1 MFRGPDPGQI
11 HVGEP
16 RWLSFHDNRRV
27 LSAFVRLSRF
37 EFLIGGF
44 VLFWV
49 GTRAA
54 EGVISPTSYLA
65 GQGMVT
71 TIQLV
76 AQYAN
81 EYFDQEPDALATN
94 RTWFSGG
101 SGALVSGRLPPR
113 TALVAAR
120 ISSGLA
126 VVFGVWA
133 AFLDMRLGL
142 VGVVALL
149 GSWWYSAPPMR
160 LISRGWGEL
169 VAAVIVGGL
178 VPLTGALAAGDPNW
192 KLLASF
198 VLPLVVINV
207 VMLMALDAPDAISDI
222 AAGKLTLWVRLGD
235 ESARALHLFLV
246 IGTLV
251 AIGALAPWRPGWS
264 TGLAF
269 AATAMLLPQVALL
282 RGDVIGTRANILT
295 LSAVASL
302 VTVSLGFGLGTMP

>member
-1 MFRGPDPGQI
+1 M
-11 HVGEP
+11 
-16 RWLSFHDNRRV
+16 
-27 LSAFVRLSRF
+27 RLSRF

-54 EGVISPTSYLA
+54 EGEIPPLHYLI

-101 SGALVSGRLPPR
+101 SGALLSGRLPPR

-126 VVFGVWA
+126 MLFGVWGA
-133 AFLDMRLGL
+133 SIDIRLGL
-142 VGVVALL
+142 VGVIALL

-160 LISRGWGEL
+160 LISRGWGEV

-198 VLPLVVINV
+198 VLPLVVINLT
-207 VMLMALDAPDAISDI
+207 MLMALDVPDAISDS

-235 ESARALHLFLV
+235 ESARAFHGFLV
-246 IGTLV
+246 FGTMV

-264 TGLAF
+264 TVLAF
-269 AATAMLLPQVALL
+269 VAASALLLPQLALI
-282 RGDVIGTRANILT
+282 RGDVSGRRANVLT

-302 VTVSLGFGLGTMP
+302 VTISLGLAIGTLL